1 MSGSDIPAGWYP
13 DPEGRPADR
22 YWDGSA
28 WTADTRPQAPPAP
41 TSTAATS
48 TSPAAPAR
56 PRSRA
61 GVWVAVAALVVLV
74 VAVGAY
80 ALHRKQVDDA
90 ARRAADIGSNM
101 GGPANPL
108 QTMYDVLCPDG
119 PATAAPPG
127 VDCSSPPPG
136 R

>member
-13 DPEGRPADR
+13 DPEGHPADR

-28 WTADTRPQAPPAP
+28 WTLDTRPQAPSPPKLAG
-41 TSTAATS
+41 A
-48 TSPAAPAR
+48 PAAPPAAQRR
-56 PRSRA
+56 PHSRA
-61 GVWVAVAALVVLV
+61 GVWVAVASLVVLL
-74 VAVGAY
+74 VAVGGY